1 MLEGNRMG
9 KFIYL
14 DNAATT
20 QTSER
25 VLRAMLPFYA
35 RSYGNP
41 SSIYDFGEKNKKAV
55 LKSREI
61 IANAIDASKEEIFFT
76 SGGSESDNWALQIAL
91 NKNKIER
98 KHMIT
103 TKIEHHAIL
112 NTCKNLEKQNVGVTY
127 LGVDEKGMINL
138 EQLKASITPYTKLIS
153 IMFANNE
160 IGTIQPIKE
169 IGRIAKER
177 NIIFH
182 TDAVQAFGHI
192 PIDVEECNIDMLS
205 ASAHKLNGPK
215 GVGFLYVRKD
225 IEVTSMIFGGGQ
237 EKGKRA
243 GTENVPGIVGLGE
256 ATKMAFER
264 MDQKYAREVKLR
276 DYLSKRILTEI
287 PYTRLN
293 GCAENRLSNNV
304 NISFQFVEG
313 ENLLVLLDMAGI
325 CASVA
330 SACASGASEPSHVLS
345 AIGLPEDIA
354 YGTLRLTLSEQNTI
368 DELDYVVETLKH
380 IVKDLREKNSDYQE
394 FCGKY

>member
-1 MLEGNRMG
+1 MG

-25 VLRAMLPFYA
+25 VLKAMLPFYA

-55 LKSREI
+55 MKSREI
-61 IANAIDASKEEIFFT
+61 IAQSIHASTEEIFFT
-76 SGGSESDNWALQIAL
+76 SGGSESDNWALQIAV
-91 NKNKIER
+91 NKNKSEKR
-98 KHMIT
+98 HMIT
-103 TKIEHHAIL
+103 SKIEHHAIL

-127 LGVDEKGMINL
+127 LNVDETGIINI
-138 EQLKASITPYTKLIS
+138 EQLKGSITPYTKLIS

-160 IGTIQPIKE
+160 IGTIEPIKE
-169 IGRIAKER
+169 IGKIARER

-182 TDAVQAFGHI
+182 TDAVQVFGHI
-192 PIDVEECNIDMLS
+192 PIDVDELNIDMMS
-205 ASAHKLNGPK
+205 ASAHKFNGPK
-215 GVGFLYVRKD
+215 GVGFLYIRKG
-225 IEVTSMIFGGGQ
+225 IEISPMIFGGGQ

-256 ATKMAFER
+256 ATRLAIER
-264 MDQKYAREVKLR
+264 MDQRYNREMKMR
-276 DYLSKRILTEI
+276 DYLTKRILNEI

-293 GCAENRLSNNV
+293 GSTQNRLPNNV

-330 SACASGASEPSHVLS
+330 SACSSGASSPSHVLN
-345 AIGLPEDIA
+345 AIGLTDEIA

-368 DELDYVVETLKH
+368 EELDYVVDSLKQ
-380 IVKDLREKNSDYQE
+380 IVLNLREKSSEYEE
-394 FCGKY
+394 FCGRY